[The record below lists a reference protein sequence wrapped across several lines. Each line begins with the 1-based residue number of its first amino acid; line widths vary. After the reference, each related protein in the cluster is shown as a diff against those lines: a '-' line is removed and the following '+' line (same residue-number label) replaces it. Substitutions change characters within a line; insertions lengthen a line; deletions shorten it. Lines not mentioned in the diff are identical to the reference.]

1 MRKKMEFCVRSAY
14 DFTLMMPGLQLLV
27 PLKKKSESSA
37 GARLTFSLMN
47 IPSNGKQRKEWDSN
61 PRYGKAVRRI
71 SSPVH
76 SITLASF
83 LHLY

>member
-1 MRKKMEFCVRSAY
+1 MNLGRIY
-14 DFTLMMPGLQLLV
+14 DNF
-27 PLKKKSESSA
+27 K
-37 GARLTFSLMN
+37 
-47 IPSNGKQRKEWDSN
+47 RKEWDSN

-83 LHLY
+83 LNSLISGAKVSKTWIIQNFLSLFLFYTYLRITLH

>member
-1 MRKKMEFCVRSAY
+1 MNLGHFFLY
-14 DFTLMMPGLQLLV
+14 
-27 PLKKKSESSA
+27 
-37 GARLTFSLMN
+37 SL
-47 IPSNGKQRKEWDSN
+47 RKEWDSN

-83 LHLY
+83 LVYRFVCKGNQILFNTKYFSRFL

>member
-1 MRKKMEFCVRSAY
+1 MG
-14 DFTLMMPGLQLLV
+14 GLVL
-27 PLKKKSESSA
+27 
-37 GARLTFSLMN
+37 
-47 IPSNGKQRKEWDSN
+47 RKEWDSN

-83 LHLY
+83 RIAAAKIMHFLQVCQRPERKTEAFLICRQLLDNLVGQFGIVRPDDYARELR